1 MKLKRV
7 LIKYLLFVVLIT
19 IVGCSP
25 TSNLQ
30 KNTFLLNKN
39 KVSVKNSPKAYNN
52 DNIEGLLQ
60 QRPNKRFLGLV
71 RIKPGI
77 YNWTS
82 KRKWKFWHWI
92 QKTFGEKPVVYNKN
106 LTHNSINDIK
116 LYLNSTGYFNS
127 SVKDSVKIKKKKIN
141 VYYDINLSEP
151 FRTNNITYN
160 IKDSILRKYVFN
172 DISNS
177 LIKKGN
183 IYNVYTLDDERE
195 RITNYLKNNGY
206 FNFSK
211 EYIFF
216 KIDSS
221 LNSHQFNISLDI
233 TNPTIPSKS
242 DTGKLV
248 EENHKRYF
256 INNIF
261 VNPNYKGFHSDTI
274 KYDTLLVNVTQ
285 GKNSEDSSAYH
296 FIYYK
301 KLRIKPSTITQSL
314 LINQG
319 DPFNLSKVKKTYK
332 RLSGLQ
338 LYRHSNI
345 SFIRS
350 KSSFGTDPY
359 NSTLDCKIKM
369 TRAYVQSFSI
379 ETEGTNSGGDLGIGG
394 NFVYQNKNIF
404 RGAETLYLKLK
415 GSAEVQKL
423 TGESDQLDAFLFF
436 NTIET
441 GIDLSLHFP
450 KFLLP
455 VNQEKFPKF
464 YNPKTT
470 ISTGLN
476 YQKRPNYRR
485 YIWNFS
491 FGYNWKES
499 DHKKYI
505 LFPFDINLIKIFPD
519 SAFQKELDDLKD
531 QRLKQQYTDH
541 LITAINYSFIYNN
554 QDINKLKNF
563 FYFRGN
569 IETAGNTLN
578 LIDNFVKAQKNLDDN
593 YTLFN
598 IQYSQYVRSDIDF
611 RYYNIIDRN
620 KTIVFR
626 TLLGIG
632 IPYGNSEV
640 LPFEKGFYEG
650 GANGMRGWVIRS
662 LGPGSYN
669 ETGEDIDKI
678 GDIQIEGN
686 IEYRFPIY
694 KQFKGALFT
703 DIGNIWLLKSNTTFP
718 GGQFEFDKFF
728 GQLAID
734 GGFGFRFDFD
744 FFIFRIDGALKLKDP
759 SKPKGERW
767 IVNKARFDRIMWN
780 FGIGYPF

>member
-1 MKLKRV
+1 MKLKRN
-7 LIKYLLFVVLIT
+7 LIKYLSFIVLIT
-19 IVGCSP
+19 IVACSP
-25 TSNLQ
+25 TANLQ
-30 KNTFLLNKN
+30 KNTYLLNKN
-39 KVSVKNSPKAYNN
+39 KISIENAPSAYNT
-52 DNIEGLLQ
+52 DNIESLLQ
-60 QRPNKRFLGLV
+60 QKPNKRFLGLF

-82 KRKWKFWHWI
+82 KRNWKFWHWI
-92 QKTFGEKPVVYNKN
+92 QKTFGEKPVVYNRN
-106 LTHNSINDIK
+106 LTHNSIDDIK
-116 LYLNSTGYFNS
+116 LYLNNTGYFNP
-127 SVKDSVKIKKKKIN
+127 SVNDSVKTRKKKIN
-141 VYYDINLSEP
+141 VYYNIKLPEP
-151 FRTNNITYN
+151 YRTNNITYN
-160 IKDSILRKYVFN
+160 IKDTILRKYILS
-172 DISNS
+172 DTSNS

-183 IYNVYTLDDERE
+183 IYNVYNLDDERE
-195 RITNYLKNNGY
+195 RITNYLKDNGY
-206 FNFSK
+206 FFFSK

-216 KIDSS
+216 KIDSL

-233 TNPTIPSKS
+233 TNSTIPSES
-242 DTGKLV
+242 DTGRVV

-256 INNIF
+256 INNIII
-261 VNPNYKGFHSDTI
+261 NPNYLAFQSDTI
-274 KYDTLLVNVTQ
+274 KYDTLSVYVAK
-285 GKNSEDSSAYH
+285 GKNSQDSSVYN
-296 FIYYK
+296 FIYSK
-301 KLRIKPSTITQSL
+301 KLKIKPGTITQSL

-319 DPFNLSKVKKTYK
+319 DPFDLSKVKKTYK

-345 SFIRS
+345 SFIKPIITTIDNS
-350 KSSFGTDPY
+350 Y
-359 NSTLDCKIKM
+359 NSTLDCKIQM

-415 GSAEVQKL
+415 GSAEVQKVA
-423 TGESDQLDAFLFF
+423 GESRQSDAFLFF

-441 GIDLSLHFP
+441 GFDISIHFP

-455 VNQEKFPKF
+455 VKQEKFPKF

-476 YQKRPNYRR
+476 YQRRPNYLR
-485 YIWNFS
+485 YISNFS

-499 DHKKYI
+499 DHKKHI
-505 LFPFDINLIKIFPD
+505 LFPFEINSIKIFPD

-541 LITAINYSFIYNN
+541 LITAIKYSFIYNN

-569 IETAGNTLN
+569 IETAGNTLY
-578 LIDNFVKAQKNLDDN
+578 LIDNIAKAQKNFNGN

-598 IQYSQYVRSDIDF
+598 IQFAQYIRTDIDF

-620 KTIVFR
+620 KSFVFR
-626 TLLGIG
+626 TLFGIG

-640 LPFEKGFYEG
+640 LPFEKGFFEG
-650 GANGMRGWVIRS
+650 GANGMRGWRIRS
-662 LGPGSYN
+662 LGPGSYD
-669 ETGEDIDKI
+669 ETGEYIDKI

-694 KQFKGALFT
+694 KQLKGAIFT
-703 DIGNIWLLKSNTTFP
+703 DIGNIWLLNSNTTFP
-718 GGQFEFDKFF
+718 GGEFEFDKFF

-759 SKPKGERW
+759 SKPTGERW
-767 IVNKARFDRIMWN
+767 IIDKVRFDKIMWN

>member
-1 MKLKRV
+1 MKLKRK
-7 LIKYLLFVVLIT
+7 LIKYLSFVILIT
-19 IVGCSP
+19 IIACSP
-25 TSNLQ
+25 TANLQ
-30 KNTFLLNKN
+30 KNTYLLNKN
-39 KVSVKNSPKAYNN
+39 KVIIENIPKGYNT
-52 DNIEGLLQ
+52 DNIEGLIQ
-60 QRPNKRFLGLV
+60 QKPNKRFIGLLRV
-71 RIKPGI
+71 KPRI
-77 YNWTS
+77 YTWTS

-92 QKTFGEKPVVYNKN
+92 QKTFGEKPVVYNRN
-106 LTHNSINDIK
+106 LTHNSIDDIK
-116 LYLNSTGYFNS
+116 LYLNNTGYFNS
-127 SVKDSVKIKKKKIN
+127 IVNDSVKTKKKKID
-141 VYYDINLSEP
+141 VYYKIKLSDP
-151 FRTNNITYN
+151 YRTNKVTYN
-160 IKDSILRKYVFN
+160 IKDSILRNYILT
-172 DISNS
+172 DTSSS
-177 LIKKGN
+177 LLQKGD
-183 IYNVYTLDDERE
+183 IYNVYKLDDERE
-195 RITNYLKNNGY
+195 RISNYLKNNGY
-206 FNFSK
+206 FFFSK

-221 LNSHQFNISLDI
+221 LNSKRFNISLDI
-233 TNPTIPSKS
+233 TNPTIPSES
-242 DTGKLV
+242 DTGKLI

-256 INNIF
+256 INNIII
-261 VNPNYKGFHSDTI
+261 NPNYMGFQSDTI
-274 KYDTLLVNVTQ
+274 KYDTLLVDMAQ
-285 GKNSEDSSAYH
+285 RKNSEDSSTYH
-296 FIYYK
+296 FIYSK
-301 KLRIKPSTITQSL
+301 KLRIKPGTITQSL
-314 LINQG
+314 LINHG
-319 DPFNLSKVKKTYK
+319 DPFDLSKVKKTYK

-345 SFIRS
+345 SFLTPKTTPEYNS
-350 KSSFGTDPY
+350 Y
-359 NSTLDCKIKM
+359 NSTLDCKIQM

-415 GSAEVQKL
+415 GSAEVQKV
-423 TGESDQLDAFLFF
+423 TGESDQSDAFLFF

-441 GIDLSLHFP
+441 GFDISLHFP

-455 VNQEKFPKF
+455 VHQEKIPKY

-499 DHKKYI
+499 NHKKHI
-505 LFPFDINLIKIFPD
+505 LFPFDINSIKIFPD

-578 LIDNFVKAQKNLDDN
+578 LIDNIFKAQKNLDDN

-598 IQYSQYVRSDIDF
+598 IQYAQYVRADIDF

-626 TLLGIG
+626 TLFGIG
-632 IPYGNSEV
+632 IPYGNSTV

-650 GANGMRGWVIRS
+650 GANGMRGWIIRS

-686 IEYRFPIY
+686 VEYRFPIY
-694 KQFKGALFT
+694 KQLKGALFT
-703 DIGNIWLLKSNTTFP
+703 DIGNVWLLKSNTTFP
-718 GGQFEFDKFF
+718 GGKFEFDKFL

-734 GGFGFRFDFD
+734 GGIGFRFDFD